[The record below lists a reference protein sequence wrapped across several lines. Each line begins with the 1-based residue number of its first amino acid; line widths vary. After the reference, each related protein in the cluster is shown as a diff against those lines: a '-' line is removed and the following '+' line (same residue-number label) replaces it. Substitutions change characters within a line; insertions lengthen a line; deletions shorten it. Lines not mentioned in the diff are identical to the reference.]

1 MPGGWQRLTRLPLNA
16 DANLAFVVRAV
27 TQEQAFMGIF
37 STIMTKIF
45 GHAEA
50 APASGSAGGAA
61 ASGDAVPAAASSVP
75 SAPSAPVDVDAVL
88 SRLQA
93 EKGQTLNWRTSIVDL
108 LKLLDMDSSLE
119 ARKHLAQELHYTEST
134 EDSAAMNVWLIRQV
148 MQKLAENGGKVPEDL
163 RH

>member
-1 MPGGWQRLTRLPLNA
+1 
-16 DANLAFVVRAV
+16 
-27 TQEQAFMGIF
+27 MGIF

-50 APASGSAGGAA
+50 APASGSAG
-61 ASGDAVPAAASSVP
+61 SAVGVPVDTNASSATP

-88 SRLQA
+88 TRMAA

-108 LKLLDMDSSLE
+108 LKLLDMDSSLD
-119 ARKHLAQELHYTEST
+119 ARKHLAQELHYAEST

-148 MQKLAENGGKVPEDL
+148 MQKLAENGGKVPEEL